1 MNGAIQFPGLGIHL
15 EHVGNFV
22 RLFGLEFSIYG
33 LLICAGMLAGIWFL
47 ILEAKRQNLDQNLLL
62 QMVLCA
68 LPCAAAGARLYYV
81 VFSWDLYRQ
90 DWVEIFRV
98 HSGGFALYGGILGG
112 ALAVFLF
119 CRIRKLP
126 FAQVADIVCMGL
138 LLGQIIGRWGD
149 FFNRD
154 SFGEYTDGPFAM
166 LLPLS
171 DVNSSHVTVWMTENL
186 QTVEGTAWIQ
196 VQPVFLYE
204 IVWNL
209 ALLLIV
215 LGIRRK
221 KKFHGEISLIYLC
234 GYGLG
239 RCWMEIVRTDQLL
252 IPGTS
257 VGISW
262 VLSVIAAAVCGTA
275 LIGKEWKVR
284 KQTKVQKNGEEV
296 EHAEFTEESI
306 GSTAGEDRGNE
317 ETAEQ
322 QPEEPAGH
330 TEESETK

>member
-1 MNGAIQFPGLGIHL
+1 
-15 EHVGNFV
+15 
-22 RLFGLEFSIYG
+22 
-33 LLICAGMLAGIWFL
+33 
-47 ILEAKRQNLDQNLLL
+47 
-62 QMVLCA
+62 
-68 LPCAAAGARLYYV
+68 
-81 VFSWDLYRQ
+81 
-90 DWVEIFRV
+90 
-98 HSGGFALYGGILGG
+98 
-112 ALAVFLF
+112 
-119 CRIRKLP
+119 
-126 FAQVADIVCMGL
+126 MGL